1 MVSQPTHRKQVLI
14 ILLLL
19 SLGVCSAQGLIAPPL
34 IAYFTDQNGAPL
46 AGGLIQTLIAGTT
59 APAPT
64 FTDST
69 LSVTNTNPVVL
80 SASGTAQIWLQ
91 PGLLYKFLVQN
102 SFGTTLFSVDNVGGS
117 GGGSGGGNLWKAVGA
132 NIVNTNGGYIGLGC
146 TSPLAEANICGGSS
160 GTNFILRLD
169 DNSNSPGLNLY
180 SSGSKTASWSA
191 DSAAALRV
199 GNQAGAIQLL
209 LGQFGT
215 MTIPPIG
222 LFCWSMGGDATGTPD
237 SCLARNAANTLEIDN
252 GTLGTYANLVL
263 NNLNITGTCT
273 GCGGGGGG
281 GSPGGPANSVQ
292 INNGTGGFGGS
303 ANLTYVS
310 QLLTSVASSSSVASI
325 AAMTGFI
332 QSDAGFLGTVGSCLE
347 YNCFQA
353 PAGGMEALSFS
364 AVNYIGTGFSSGVPT
379 ATAGDSTFP
388 NKGNMY
394 CDTGSTPC
402 VEKLYNGS
410 AWVTLATGG
419 ATSPGGSTNYMQFNS
434 AGSFAGVAS
443 NQWCATVAGAC
454 TATGYQLITVAS
466 PGAPGLSVGGGGYI
480 QADNGFLVNVTTSYN
495 SINAVGNG
503 GGCSTST
510 PCAGI
515 AGRSGT
521 FTTYTQL
528 GSYSGSIPTGPTV
541 TTSDS
546 FHAGAVAYSLG
557 SSCLALYNGSAWG
570 CIGGGGGGPVTGIVG
585 TANQVLANGTSG
597 STQTGTVTLT
607 LPQSLATTSN
617 VTFGNVTGGLFNSS
631 LGSGATLEFQAGGGN
646 AQIFGNGNMNGA
658 LINAASGFQVSGS
671 NVINS
676 GQAFVGTGGIVTA
689 GGGNFG
695 GSLNVTGS
703 VSVSGT
709 FTSTGSGASL
719 AFQAAGGAFLIN
731 NNGALSMPGVLSSAG
746 GVNVLTAA
754 LNSIQTQGSFNA
766 CNAGGCAGS
775 AAYQVFG
782 STVINSSGQ
791 WIGKEI
797 LANGNIQTTGVYAVS
812 GGFFGSTANI
822 VIGSCTLNFQGGIL
836 YGHSGC

>member
-1 MVSQPTHRKQVLI
+1 MAAACYPQALPASNAIQTYFDNNGI
-14 ILLLL
+14 ILSNGYIGTYQAGST
-19 SLGVCSAQGLIAPPL
+19 SLATT
-34 IAYFTDQNGAPL
+34 YTDA
-46 AGGLIQTLIAGTT
+46 TE
-59 APAPT
+59 
-64 FTDST
+64 
-69 LSVTNTNPVVL
+69 SVANQNPVPL
-80 SASGTAQIWLQ
+80 NASGQAQIWLQ
-91 PGLLYKFLVQN
+91 PGLLYKLVVMN
-102 SFGTTLFSVDNVGGS
+102 SFMTVLYTVDDLPGAGNNGGS
-117 GGGSGGGNLWKAVGA
+117 ASNLWKAVGA

-191 DSAAALRV
+191 DSVAALRV

-215 MTIPPIG
+215 MTIPPVG

-263 NNLNITGTCT
+263 NNLNVTGTCT

-689 GGGNFG
+689 GGGVFG
-695 GSLNVTGS
+695 GSLNIAGS
-703 VSVSGT
+703 LTTVGNINAGSGT
-709 FTSTGSGASL
+709 FLTSTGLDVTGTSTS
-719 AFQAAGGAFLIN
+719 
-731 NNGALSMPGVLSSAG
+731 
-746 GVNVLTAA
+746 
-754 LNSIQTQGSFNA
+754 NSIQTSGGVFATVGFAANNTASNSIQTIGGVNA
-766 CNAGGCAGS
+766 CSVSGCVGAS
-775 AAYQVFG
+775 AVSVAG
-782 STVINSSGQ
+782 STVINSSSQ